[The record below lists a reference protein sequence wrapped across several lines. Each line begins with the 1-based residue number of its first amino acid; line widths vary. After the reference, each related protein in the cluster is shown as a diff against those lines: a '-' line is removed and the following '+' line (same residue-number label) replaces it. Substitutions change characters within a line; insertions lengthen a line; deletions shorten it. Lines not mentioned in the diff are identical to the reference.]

1 MSDTKDC
8 VIEVGVAS
16 PPALNEKSIV
26 ESSRTASVAMGKASS
41 FLSEWTPFG
50 LVASYYVFSVC
61 LYMYCSNGLIAIF
74 WFIYMCTNFYI
85 AGTTVL
91 EAFFSITPCREARA
105 IVTQAQ
111 EKSWLFPTAHS
122 KLPILDLII
131 VAYLPN
137 ERDIIMDRAFY
148 ALEQLDYPSDKIRIN
163 IVYNT
168 PRPIEPLE
176 TELHQLPM
184 RFPHARVI
192 KVPNSTSK
200 ADNLN
205 YFFTLETGSDIIAI
219 YDCDHYPHPN
229 APRWAAERF
238 MAEQDV
244 DIVQGRCIVFNSDDT
259 FLTNMIAVEF
269 DKIYAVSHP
278 GRSTMWGFGLF
289 CGSNGYWR
297 TSLLRNLKM
306 DDSMLTEDIDSALR
320 AFSKGAKTVH
330 DLNVTSYELAPT
342 TFSAFW
348 KQRLRWAQ
356 GWAQASMR
364 HMKMVYNSVQ
374 DPLHEEHAKRSFTA
388 RFGVLSLL
396 LIRESSYYLVT
407 QYTCLVLSFLIVKF
421 PSSGEELWKL
431 VYFQYP
437 ISQWLFIV
445 RFVQHPHALALHL
458 ANGVVL
464 QYRLPGGHTVDH
476 KPSQVGVRVKE
487 DDHSLFG
494 PVPFLSYPQ
503 RHDRPLRARPATR
516 QVQFLEPH
524 SQEVTISDSRVHHIG
539 CRSVAQLQVVFF
551 QQGIIGRPLLG
562 ILAIKGCALVQSYE
576 STP

>member
-1 MSDTKDC
+1 MLSVLKHCHSLLIMSESKDC
-8 VIEVGVAS
+8 IVEVGDETPIVF
-16 PPALNEKSIV
+16 NEKAQTKKTW
-26 ESSRTASVAMGKASS
+26 TAGEILENVSA
-41 FLSEWTPFG
+41 FISEWTPFG

-61 LYMYCSNGLIAIF
+61 LYMYCSEGLIAIF

-91 EAFFSITPCREARA
+91 EAFFSITPCREARK

-111 EKSWLFPTAHS
+111 EKDWLFPTAHH

-137 ERDIIMDRAFY
+137 EQDIIMDRAIY
-148 ALEQLDYPSDKIRIN
+148 ALEQIDYPRERIRIN
-163 IVYNT
+163 ILYNT
-168 PRPIEPLE
+168 PKPIEPLE
-176 TELHQLPM
+176 TELHQLPLQYAHV
-184 RFPHARVI
+184 RII

-205 YFFTLETGSDIIAI
+205 YFFTLDTGSDIIAI

-238 MAEQDV
+238 MADSDV
-244 DIVQGRCIVFNSDDT
+244 DIVQGRCIVFNTNDT
-259 FLTNMIAVEF
+259 FLTSMIAVEF

-297 TSLLRNLKM
+297 TSLLRDMKM
-306 DDSMLTEDIDSALR
+306 DESMLTEDIDSALR
-320 AFSKGAKTVH
+320 AFSRGCKTVH

-342 TFSAFW
+342 TFGAFW

-364 HMKMVYNSVQ
+364 HMKMVYNRVQ
-374 DPLHEEHAKRSFTA
+374 DPLREEHAKRSFTA

-407 QYTCLVLSFLIVKF
+407 QYTCLVFSFIIVKF
-421 PSSGEELWKL
+421 PSSGAELWKL

-437 ISQWLFIV
+437 ISQWLFII
-445 RFVQHPHALALHL
+445 RFVPPFFISVLSISLMQLCDSIVCLIATLWITNQVKSEFVSRKMIIIFSIFYPFYLVVNATIGLYGHARQL
-458 ANGVVL
+458 
-464 QYRLPGGHTVDH
+464 
-476 KPSQVGVRVKE
+476 VRY
-487 DDHSLFG
+487 SSWN
-494 PVPFLSYPQ
+494 PT
-503 RHDRPLRARPATR
+503 AR
-516 QVQFLEPH
+516 
-524 SQEVTISDSRVHHIG
+524 
-539 CRSVAQLQVVFF
+539 
-551 QQGIIGRPLLG
+551 
-562 ILAIKGCALVQSYE
+562 K
-576 STP
+576 

>member
-1 MSDTKDC
+1 MSDSKDYI
-8 VIEVGVAS
+8 IEIGETNSIELDEKVPIKDNWTAS
-16 PPALNEKSIV
+16 NVV
-26 ESSRTASVAMGKASS
+26 ESVSAFISD
-41 FLSEWTPFG
+41 WTPFG
-50 LVASYYVFSVC
+50 LVASYYVFSTC
-61 LYMYCSNGLIAIF
+61 LYMYCSEGLIAIF

-91 EAFFSITPCREARA
+91 EAFFSITPCREARK

-111 EKSWLFPTAHS
+111 DKEWLFPTANS
-122 KLPILDLII
+122 NLPILDLII

-137 ERDIIMDRAFY
+137 EQDIIMDRAIY
-148 ALEQLDYPSDKIRIN
+148 ALEQLDYPKERIRIN

-168 PRPIEPLE
+168 PKSIEPLE
-176 TELHQLPM
+176 TDLHQLPL
-184 RFPHARVI
+184 RYPHARII

-205 YFFTLETGSDIIAI
+205 YFFTLDTGSDLIAI

-229 APRWAAERF
+229 SPRWAAERF
-238 MAEQDV
+238 MADPEV
-244 DIVQGRCIVFNSDDT
+244 DIVQGRCIVFNSTDT
-259 FLTNMIAVEF
+259 FLTSMIAVEF

-297 TSLLRNLKM
+297 TSVLRELRM
-306 DDSMLTEDIDSALR
+306 DGSMLTEDIDSALR
-320 AFSKGAKTVH
+320 AFSRGCKTVH

-364 HMKMVYNSVQ
+364 HLKMVYNGVQ
-374 DPLHEEHAKRSFTA
+374 DPLHEAHSKRNFTA

-407 QYTCLVLSFLIVKF
+407 QYACLVLSFLIVKF
-421 PSSGEELWKL
+421 PSSGEELWGL

-437 ISQWLFIV
+437 VSQWLFIISITCLIATLWITNQVKSEFVSRRMIILFSVLYPFYLMVNATIGLYGHARQLV
-445 RFVQHPHALALHL
+445 RYSSWNP
-458 ANGVVL
+458 
-464 QYRLPGGHTVDH
+464 T
-476 KPSQVGVRVKE
+476 
-487 DDHSLFG
+487 
-494 PVPFLSYPQ
+494 
-503 RHDRPLRARPATR
+503 AR
-516 QVQFLEPH
+516 
-524 SQEVTISDSRVHHIG
+524 
-539 CRSVAQLQVVFF
+539 
-551 QQGIIGRPLLG
+551 
-562 ILAIKGCALVQSYE
+562 K
-576 STP
+576 